1 MNSRGYILTLDA
13 IVAAMAFM
21 ILLIGFIS
29 MQYQN
34 PNESGRFERLN
45 SLAED
50 AVDILNKNG
59 ILEQIVFY
67 WSENNLS
74 LANETARLYLDQI
87 LPTNIGYSVEIEN
100 LPISGNSRILEDAGI
115 KTSAERWISGYSI
128 NKSVDEFASMAWLL
142 YNDTSI
148 NKTYTISN
156 VSYGTSF
163 RTAFGSNWTIEH
175 DTMSRETANESIMI
189 PRDYSGKK
197 KLNYTKSSHS
207 YINTSDSIDD
217 AVYRLLVKLDSD
229 SDGAMNLING
239 KEFNSTNMTIISSI
253 VPVKSMHDTVRARLI
268 VWMR

>member
-29 MQYQN
+29 MQYQT

-142 YNDTSI
+142 YNNTSI

-163 RTAFGSNWTIEH
+163 RTAVGSNWTIEH
-175 DTMSRETANESIMI
+175 AMSGETANESILI
-189 PRDYSGKK
+189 PRDYSGRK
-197 KLNYTKSSHS
+197 KLNYTKSNHG
-207 YINTSDSIDD
+207 YMNTGDSIDD
-217 AVYRLLVKLDSD
+217 AVYRLLKKLDPD
-229 SDGAMNLING
+229 DDGVINLISG
-239 KEFNSTNMTIISSI
+239 MEFNSTNMTIIPSA